1 MRYIS
6 FILINCLTLIMVSC
20 QKDDSKIQYG
30 ISKIY
35 MPQAIVQSGGVNN
48 NYPVPSGTDS
58 STYNYEIESK
68 SSRLNVILGANLSGP
83 ASGGYTVDVRVDN
96 DSVNQ
101 LLASGAFDTSTYK
114 LMPASMYTLP
124 AQLSV
129 PAGARGGTFYLGL
142 DIGSLKSDSFAGK
155 YLVLA
160 VQLTSPSKYTL
171 DTMLSTT
178 LVIVNVNSLVI
189 GPAVN
194 VTSAYIQNPGNPF
207 LPSAMSGSRW
217 GSLVAWNVNPAAA
230 SHGGVGGY
238 STDGDGQ
245 TMDLESGWGSPQIAN
260 GKIWQTLDLPAGTYG
275 YDGSGGTWK
284 WQGTLDP
291 TYIVAAI
298 GQDTLPDYSNIV
310 GNSGIIYQ
318 QIVNSPQPLCT
329 FTLTAPSKV
338 TVGVV
343 MNYIQSGQG
352 FKASQVLLYNYP
364 KHL

>member
-1 MRYIS
+1 MRYSS
-6 FILINCLTLIMVSC
+6 FLFIGWLALFTVSC
-20 QKDDSKIQYG
+20 QKDDSRTPYG
-30 ISKIY
+30 MSKIY

-48 NYPVPSGTDS
+48 NYSVPSGTDS
-58 STYNYEIESK
+58 STYNYEIDSK
-68 SSRLNVILGANLSGP
+68 TSRLNVILGANLSGP
-83 ASGGYTVDVRVDN
+83 AAGAYTVGVQADD
-96 DSVNQ
+96 DSVRR
-101 LLASGAFDTSTYK
+101 LLAAGVFDTSTYK

-142 DIGSLKSDSFAGK
+142 DIGMLKADSLAGK
-155 YLVLA
+155 YLLLA
-160 VQLTSPSKYTL
+160 VRIANPSLYTL
-171 DTMLSTT
+171 DTALSTT

-194 VTSAYIQNPGNPF
+194 VTGAYIQNAGNPF
-207 LPSAMSGSRW
+207 QASAMAGSQW

-230 SHGGVGGY
+230 SHSGLGGY

-245 TMDLESGWGSPQIAN
+245 TMDLESGWGSPQIYN

-291 TYIVAAI
+291 TYIVTVI
-298 GQDTLPDYSNIV
+298 GQDTLPDYSNIA

-318 QIVNSPQPLCT
+318 RIVNSPQPLCT

-343 MNYIQSGQG
+343 MNYVQSGQG
-352 FKASQVLLYNYP
+352 FKATQVLLYNYP